1 MTPSQP
7 TRPRQTDADPAAR
20 DAVDPSAAAHG
31 APLFVASL
39 SVRWR
44 DLDAFNH
51 VNNSTYLTYIEEARL
66 LWLQQLNDWMSG
78 ESAPILAASELNYR
92 KPIVWPASLHVQLR
106 CERLGNSSITLS
118 HRIVDAAD
126 AACVYCDGR
135 TVLVW
140 INPRLGKPVPL
151 PPTVRAAAAG
161 TPDH

>member
-1 MTPSQP
+1 MKPQPS
-7 TRPRQTDADPAAR
+7 TDPRKADAIDTSTAAQ
-20 DAVDPSAAAHG
+20 G

-39 SVRWR
+39 PVRWR

-51 VNNSTYLTYIEEARL
+51 VNNSTYLSYIEEARL
-66 LWLQQLNDWMSG
+66 LWLQQVNDWMSE

-92 KPIVWPASLHVQLR
+92 KPITWPASLHVQLR

-140 INPRLGKPVPL
+140 IDRRLGKPVPL

-161 TPDH
+161 DDL

>member
-1 MTPSQP
+1 MKPQQP
-7 TRPRQTDADPAAR
+7 TDPRKADAIDTST
-20 DAVDPSAAAHG
+20 AVPG
-31 APLFVASL
+31 TPLFVASL
-39 SVRWR
+39 PVRWR

-51 VNNSTYLTYIEEARL
+51 VNNSTYLSYIEEARL
-66 LWLQQLNDWMSG
+66 LWLQQVNDWMG
-78 ESAPILAASELNYR
+78 EESAPILAASELNYR
-92 KPIVWPASLHVQLR
+92 KPITWPASLHVQLR

-151 PPTVRAAAAG
+151 PPTVRAAATG
-161 TPDH
+161 DPGR

>member
-1 MTPSQP
+1 MKPQPS
-7 TRPRQTDADPAAR
+7 TDPRNADAIDTSTVAQ
-20 DAVDPSAAAHG
+20 G

-39 SVRWR
+39 PVRWR
-44 DLDAFNH
+44 DLDAFSH
-51 VNNSTYLTYIEEARL
+51 VNNSTYLSYIEEARL
-66 LWLQQLNDWMSG
+66 LWLQQVNDWMSE

-92 KPIVWPASLHVQLR
+92 KPITWPASLHVQLR

-140 INPRLGKPVPL
+140 IDPRLGRPVPL
-151 PPTVRAAAAG
+151 PASVRAAATGNDREA
-161 TPDH
+161 HLA